1 MTKYKTK
8 DKTHFKKIFLVKKR
22 ELAFGD
28 SSIRGYY
35 HNKIVVN
42 LL

>member
-8 DKTHFKKIFLVKKR
+8 DKTLKIFLVKKR

-28 SSIRGYY
+28 SSIRRYY